1 MAERR
6 MFARSVI
13 GSARFLRMPA
23 TSRLLYYDLGM
34 EADDDGIVEAF
45 GVIRKTGAT
54 EDDLQILVAKGF
66 ARVLNDDLVTF
77 ITDWK
82 RNNQIRSDRYHP
94 SLYRELILQISD
106 GLPSDNQ
113 ATTSGKPRLG
123 KDSIGKDSIGES
135 GVASPQTP
143 ARFSPPNVDEV
154 REYCESNGL
163 HHVKA
168 QKFVDHYTANGW
180 IRGKVPVR
188 DWQAVARIWN
198 EEDSADQSGSKAK
211 SLPDIPGVENL

>member
-6 MFARSVI
+6 MFSRSVI
-13 GSARFLRMPA
+13 SSARFLKMPA

-34 EADDDGIVEAF
+34 EADDDGVVEAF

-54 EDDLQILVAKGF
+54 EEDLQLLVERGF

-94 SLYRELILQISD
+94 SNYRALLLQITD
-106 GLPSDNQ
+106 GTPAVNQ
-113 ATTSGKPRLG
+113 MPTNGLPRLG
-123 KDSIGKDSIGES
+123 ESSEDKDSIGECM
-135 GVASPQTP
+135 AALPQTP
-143 ARFSPPNVDEV
+143 AHFSPPSVEEV
-154 REYCESNGL
+154 KVYCESNGL
-163 HHVKA
+163 RHINP

-180 IRGKVPVR
+180 IRGNTPVR
-188 DWQAVARIWN
+188 DWQAIARIWDS
-198 EEDSADQSGSKAK
+198 EDSFNQSGCSIDQ
-211 SLPDIPGVENL
+211 LPNIPGVVTL